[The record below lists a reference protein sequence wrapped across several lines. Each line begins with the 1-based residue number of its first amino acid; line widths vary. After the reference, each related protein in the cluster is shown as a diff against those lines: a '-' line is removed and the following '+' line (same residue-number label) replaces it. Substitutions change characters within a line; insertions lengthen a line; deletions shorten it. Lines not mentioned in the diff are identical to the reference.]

1 MYKNLP
7 VVYLKCIILIYL
19 FVGAFCFCQ
28 SARTR
33 DVDWCHTSLHRI
45 YKTSMI
51 STQTQN
57 RPPRCRFVSGLMFV
71 SQIMRGY
78 FGGSTSRV
86 SLARHRSP
94 VHVQKLDGQSASD
107 VCTSHIV
114 FFSECCKKKSPSI
127 FKKKKMADNIEQPHP
142 MEPAEWGRSAWKFLH
157 ACSFAFPENP
167 SRKQRESALAV
178 FNNLGDILPCPI
190 CRGHYKENIAVNPPR
205 VSSKQELSH
214 WLVELHNS
222 VNKSRRA
229 KEVDFDTVQRH

>member
-1 MYKNLP
+1 MGTLVGPLPGCLWLDTGRLSTCKNWTGNLLP
-7 VVYLKCIILIYL
+7 TYAHHTLFFFLRVV
-19 FVGAFCFCQ
+19 
-28 SARTR
+28 
-33 DVDWCHTSLHRI
+33 
-45 YKTSMI
+45 
-51 STQTQN
+51 
-57 RPPRCRFVSGLMFV
+57 
-71 SQIMRGY
+71 
-78 FGGSTSRV
+78 
-86 SLARHRSP
+86 
-94 VHVQKLDGQSASD
+94 
-107 VCTSHIV
+107 
-114 FFSECCKKKSPSI
+114 KKKSPSI
-127 FKKKKMADNIEQPHP
+127 FKKKKMADNIDNIEQPHP

-229 KEVDFDTVQRH
+229 KEVDFDTVQRHYEGNSHELDCDCAYTRNLRAQLQRTQKTLNWLTVAAILLLVFIVVLMAMRRRR